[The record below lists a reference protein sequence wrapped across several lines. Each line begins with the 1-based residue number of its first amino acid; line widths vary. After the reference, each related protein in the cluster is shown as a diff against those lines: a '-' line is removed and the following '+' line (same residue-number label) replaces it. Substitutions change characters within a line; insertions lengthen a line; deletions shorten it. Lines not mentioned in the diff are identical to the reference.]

1 CDVNNSPDGLEEFN
15 LTTKDAQATDNDGSL
30 IVSYY
35 TSLPAAQAGTGAIA
49 TPNAFTNTT
58 PNDQEIWVRVETDFG
73 CASIS
78 SFHLIVNPLPV
89 VNPDLGSFY
98 ACEEVPGEGEFIFEE
113 MDEVIT
119 G

>member
-1 CDVNNSPDGLEEFN
+1 MPIQLVVEPRPAIPVMTNYPLCDVNNSPDGLEEFD
-15 LTTKDAQATDNDGSL
+15 LTTKDAQATGNDASL

-89 VNPDLGSFY
+89 VLYSNLL
-98 ACEEVPGEGEFIFEE
+98 
-113 MDEVIT
+113 
-119 G
+119 